1 VDAEPSGRAGLFWT
15 AALLAA
21 FAVLAGLVVT
31 RWESLIGLDRA
42 ADVGI
47 HPIVLSS
54 PALLTAAVAATVAGG
69 ATSIDVITAAAA
81 TGLLVTRRFV
91 AAAYLV
97 VARLVEL
104 AVLSAVKLLV
114 GRPRPALPH
123 PVAHASGFSYPSG
136 HTGGTAVLCVSLLVL
151 GLPAV
156 RRAVGRLALVA
167 LGVLA
172 ILVVAASR
180 VLLGVHYPSDVVGG
194 MLLGTACALGLAPDY
209 WRAWACRYSRA
220 SSTTVR

>member
-1 VDAEPSGRAGLFWT
+1 VDAEPPGRAGLFWT

-21 FAVLAGLVVT
+21 FGVLAGLVAA
-31 RWESLIGLDRA
+31 RSPGLLGLDRA
-42 ADVGI
+42 AEAGI
-47 HPIVLSS
+47 HPIVLST
-54 PALLTAAVAATVAGG
+54 PALLASAVAVTDAGG
-69 ATSIDVITAAAA
+69 PLSVEVITAGAAI
-81 TGLLVTRRFV
+81 GLLITRRFV
-91 AAAYLV
+91 ASAYLV
-97 VARLVEL
+97 VARLVEVG
-104 AVLSAVKLLV
+104 VLTAVKHLV

-123 PVAHASGFSYPSG
+123 PVAHASSFSYPSG
-136 HTGGTAVLCVSLLVL
+136 HTGGTTVLCVSLLVL

-156 RRAVGRLALVA
+156 RSAARRLALVA

-172 ILVVAASR
+172 ILAVAASR

-194 MLLGTACALGLAPDY
+194 MLLGTACALGLAPGY

>member
-1 VDAEPSGRAGLFWT
+1 MDAEPSRRAGLFWA
-15 AALLAA
+15 AALLTA
-21 FAVLAGLVVT
+21 FGVLAGLVAT
-31 RWESLIGLDRA
+31 RWPSLLDLDRA
-42 ADVGI
+42 VDVGM
-47 HPIVLSS
+47 HPIVLST
-54 PALLTAAVAATVAGG
+54 PALLTGAVAATDAGG
-69 ATSIDVITAAAA
+69 ALSVGVIIALVAI
-81 TGLLVTRRFV
+81 GLLVTRRFV

-97 VARLVEL
+97 IARVVEL
-104 AVLSAVKLLV
+104 GVLTAVKHLV

-123 PVAHASGFSYPSG
+123 PVVHASSFSYPSG

-151 GLPAV
+151 TLPAV
-156 RRAVGRLALVA
+156 RRAVARLALVA

-172 ILVVAASR
+172 ILAVAASR

-194 MLLGTACALGLAPDY
+194 MLLGAACALGLAPGY